1 MSKIRNST
9 VFVALVFGL
18 GMVGWF
24 LMDFS
29 LDGSPLGGAAGEI
42 GSVNGQ
48 PVTFLKY
55 QETYQRLAQQAQQEG
70 GLSSGQQR
78 ELEGLAWRQVVN
90 DILLEQEM
98 RGRGIQTS
106 NQEVRQAA
114 YLVPHPELMRN
125 EIFMTDG
132 RFDLRRY
139 QEFLSS
145 PTTDDRLLLELEQ
158 YYRDI
163 IPRNKLVRQVTSGIF
178 PTDQRLWQLW
188 RDQNETATVDYLFL
202 DPSRLVP
209 GEVEVSDAE
218 ARRYYREH
226 RDDFERPA
234 TARLTLAVIEKEGLT
249 AADSAAALERA
260 RRVRAG
266 ILEEGGDFAETARL
280 ESADP
285 GSREQGGTLAPFGR
299 GTTAPEFEEA
309 AFSLPLGEVSQP
321 VLSDFGYHLIQVS
334 EREDDLVTASHILIP
349 IEKGDEELDALYARV
364 DSLELLALDVGAR
377 LAAGAVD
384 ATLRREI
391 EVSEGLPLVDGV
403 GSAIEAVYWAEEVSE
418 EETGE
423 RVSPV
428 FETDQAFYLAEL
440 EGFSPAGVLPWREA
454 APIIRRL
461 LALEKKRER
470 TREIGREMVAE
481 VRAGSTLEE
490 VAARRGL
497 EVERVEGLTRT
508 APNRVFGQS
517 NAAVGAAFGTPL
529 GEVSGVAETSAG
541 LFLVR
546 PLERAAADREE
557 WAVQKEQQRAGVTTE
572 LQQEALAR
580 WLEALRESAE
590 VVDRRDQVLEPA
602 A

>member
-48 PVTFLKY
+48 PVTFLEY

>member
-226 RDDFERPA
+226 RDDFERSA

-377 LAAGAVD
+377 AAAGAVD
-384 ATLRREI
+384 AALRREI

-546 PLERAAADREE
+546 PLERVAADREE

>member
-226 RDDFERPA
+226 RDDFERSA